1 MKKLKSHFWYN
12 KRQRNGIFFLLIL
25 IILLQGV
32 YFYIPMNIGISTNKD
47 DPELSKEGIASFQ
60 HQVDSL
66 KLIAIEKRKLK
77 IYPYNP
83 SFITDYKGYQLG
95 MSSKEIDRL
104 LKHRA
109 GGKYINSAKH
119 FQKVTGVSDSLLAVM
134 SPNFKFPDW
143 VIAKN
148 KSAKKKDTYIGRKN
162 KLPIAKQD
170 LNLATANQLKEIY
183 GIGETLSVRIVKFRT
198 SLNGFLSDDQLK
210 EVYGL
215 KPEVIDRILE
225 RYTVLS
231 KPTIEKLNV
240 NTATFKQ
247 VLHLPYIDYELTKK
261 IFQYRD
267 EVAEIQSI
275 EELKV
280 IDGFPL
286 ELYDKIIVY
295 LDAK

>member
-12 KRQRNGIFFLLIL
+12 KRQRNGIFFLLAL
-25 IILLQGV
+25 IILFQGI
-32 YFYIPMNIGISTNKD
+32 YFFGLPLK
-47 DPELSKEGIASFQ
+47 KESNENSQLYLDEIAIFQ
-60 HQVDSL
+60 NQIDSL
-66 KLIAIEKRKLK
+66 KLVEVDKRKPK

-95 MSSKEIDRL
+95 MSNQEIDRL

-143 VIAKN
+143 VVAKN
-148 KSAKKKDTYIGRKN
+148 KSTKKKNTYIGKKKDI
-162 KLPIAKQD
+162 IVEKQD
-170 LNLATANQLKEIY
+170 LNFVTVSQLKEIY
-183 GIGETLSVRIVKFRT
+183 GIGDKLSERIVKFRN
-198 SLNGFLSDDQLK
+198 SLNGFLSDDQLS

-215 KPEVIDRILE
+215 KPEVIDRVLE

-231 KPTIEKLNV
+231 KPTIKKLNV
-240 NTATFKQ
+240 NTATFKE

-261 IFQYRD
+261 IFDYRD
-267 EVAEIQSI
+267 EVAELQSI
-275 EELKV
+275 EELKL
-280 IDGFPL
+280 IEGFPL

>member
-1 MKKLKSHFWYN
+1 MTKLKSHFWYN
-12 KRQRNGIFFLLIL
+12 KRQRNGIFFLLVL
-25 IILLQGV
+25 IILLQGI
-32 YFYIPMNIGISTNKD
+32 YFFIDFSIKD
-47 DPELSKEGIASFQ
+47 KIELPADKIALYQ
-60 HQVDSL
+60 HQIDSL
-66 KLIAIEKRKLK
+66 KLIEVERRKPK

-95 MSSKEIDRL
+95 MSNQEIDKLHKYRE
-104 LKHRA
+104 
-109 GGKYINSAKH
+109 GGKYINSTKH

-143 VIAKN
+143 VVAKN
-148 KSAKKKDTYIGRKN
+148 KSGKKKDTYIGRKKN
-162 KLPIAKQD
+162 VPIIKQD
-170 LNLATANQLKEIY
+170 LNLVTTNQLKEIY

-231 KPTIEKLNV
+231 KPSIVKLNV
-240 NTATFKQ
+240 NTATFKE

-275 EELKV
+275 EELKA
-280 IDGFPL
+280 IEGFPL

-295 LDAK
+295 LEAK

>member
-12 KRQRNGIFFLLIL
+12 KRQRNGIFVLLGL
-25 IILLQGV
+25 IILLQGI
-32 YFYIPMNIGISTNKD
+32 YFFGLPFVNEPSEH
-47 DPELSKEGIASFQ
+47 PEFPLEEIASFQ
-60 HQVDSL
+60 LQIDSL
-66 KLIAIEKRKLK
+66 KSIEIEKRKPK

-83 SFITDYKGYQLG
+83 SFISDYKGYQLG
-95 MSSKEIDRL
+95 MSTKEIDKL

-109 GGKYINSAKH
+109 DGKYINSAKH

-143 VIAKN
+143 VVAKN
-148 KSAKKKDTYIGRKN
+148 KSAKKKDVYIGK
-162 KLPIAKQD
+162 KKSIVVEKQD
-170 LNLATANQLKEIY
+170 LNFVTANQLKEIY
-183 GIGETLSVRIVKFRT
+183 GIGDKLSERIVKFRN
-198 SLNGFLSDDQLK
+198 SLNGFLSDDQLS

-215 KPEVIDRILE
+215 KPEVIDRVLE

-240 NTATFKQ
+240 NTATFKE

-261 IFQYRD
+261 IFDYRD
-267 EVAEIQSI
+267 EVAELQSI
-275 EELKV
+275 EELKL
-280 IDGFPL
+280 IEGFPL